1 MQLYYHPISSFSHK
15 VRMGLEEKAVAYE
28 CVPVILTDTEARK
41 VFRARY
47 PLGKVPLLVEGDMRL
62 GESTAIIE
70 WLDIHHPAPRLVPED
85 AELARQTRYW
95 DRMVDLYLLSN
106 QSMLFFQS
114 LKPLEQQDRER
125 IATAEYQVKTVMDM
139 LEARL
144 ASQEGEYV
152 VGDALSLAD
161 LGLLVFLDSA
171 SLKGALKSYPALSG
185 YFERH
190 QSRPSLRTAR
200 ATFMEGVAMM
210 KKAFAGG

>member
-15 VRMGLEEKAVAYE
+15 VRMALEEKAVSYE
-28 CVPVILTDTEARK
+28 CVPVTLTDPEARK

-47 PLGKVPLLVEGDMRL
+47 PLGKVPLLVDGDMQL

-70 WLDIHHPAPRLVPED
+70 WLDIHYPAPRLVPAD
-85 AELARQTRYW
+85 AELARQARYW

-114 LKPLEQQDRER
+114 LKPAEQQDSDR
-125 IATAEYQVKTVMDM
+125 IATAEHQVKAVMDL
-139 LEARL
+139 LESLL
-144 ASQEGEYV
+144 ASQEGGYL
-152 VGDALSLAD
+152 VGGALSLAD

-171 SLKGALKSYPALSG
+171 SLKGELKPYPALST
-185 YFERH
+185 YFERY

-200 ATFMEGVAMM
+200 ATFMEGVALM
-210 KKAFAGG
+210 KTAFAGR